1 MPFLNDAVLDAG
13 LAALLDATVLHIC
26 TDEPANYAGLAAVT
40 LGNKTSPTITA
51 ASDGSPNGRQRTVAA
66 FTGGTVTGTGTADCW
81 ALVDVPGTRILA
93 SGTLTSGGQVVT
105 SGNTFSL
112 TSAIAIRIP
121 DAA

>member
-1 MPFLNDAVLDAG
+1 MPFLNDDVLDAA
-13 LAALLDATVLHIC
+13 LAELSDATAFHIC

-51 ASDGSPNGRQRTVAA
+51 AANAAPNGRQRTIAT

-81 ALVDVPGTRILA
+81 ALVDGSRIIA
-93 SGTLTSGGQVVT
+93 SGTLSSAQAVT